1 MAVYANLT
9 VDQGTDFSSAIDVT
23 DSDGDPVSLVGYTV
37 AGQIRKHYN
46 SSTKVDFVATVSN
59 ATAGIVSLSLS
70 AATTNAMKAGRYVY
84 DLEISTTDSDN
95 VTLIE
100 RVLEGRAVVTPSV
113 TK

>member
-70 AATTNAMKAGRYVY
+70 DDEEASYSDPSLPTSLTIRFSGIGR
-84 DLEISTTDSDN
+84 
-95 VTLIE
+95 LIKNKFS
-100 RVLEGRAVVTPSV
+100 LLC
-113 TK
+113 

>member
-46 SSTKVDFVATVSN
+46 SSTKVEP
-59 ATAGIVSLSLS
+59 
-70 AATTNAMKAGRYVY
+70 TNPNPPVTK
-84 DLEISTTDSDN
+84 
-95 VTLIE
+95 TLI
-100 RVLEGRAVVTPSV
+100 
-113 TK
+113 

>member
-9 VDQGTDFSSAIDVT
+9 VDQGTDFSSAVDVT

-84 DLEISTTDSDN
+84 DVEITNAGGTK
-95 VTLIE
+95 T
-100 RVLEGRAVVTPSV
+100 RVLEGQLEIMPAV
-113 TK
+113 TKI

>member
-70 AATTNAMKAGRYVY
+70 AATTDAMKAGRYVY
-84 DLEISTTDSDN
+84 DVEISATDSGGN
-95 VTLIE
+95 ITVE
-100 RVLEGRAVVTPSV
+100 RILEGKLTVSPSV

>member
-84 DLEISTTDSDN
+84 DVEITSSGGTKD
-95 VTLIE
+95 
-100 RVLEGRAVVTPSV
+100 RVLEGQLEVMPGVTQI
-113 TK
+113 

>member
-9 VDQGTDFSSAIDVT
+9 VDQGPDFSSAIDVT

-84 DLEISTTDSDN
+84 DVEITNSGGTKT
-95 VTLIE
+95 
-100 RVLEGRAVVTPSV
+100 RVLEGQLEIMPAV
-113 TK
+113 TKI